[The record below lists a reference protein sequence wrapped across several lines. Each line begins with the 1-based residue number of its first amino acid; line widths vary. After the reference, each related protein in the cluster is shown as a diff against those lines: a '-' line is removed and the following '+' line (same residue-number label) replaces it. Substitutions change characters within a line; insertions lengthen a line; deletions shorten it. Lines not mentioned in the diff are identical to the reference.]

1 MVEPMRGTKQRKY
14 KYLSPVEIAVGGV
27 QGDLVGFGKR
37 SKLGK

>member
-1 MVEPMRGTKQRKY
+1 MRSTKLRKY
-14 KYLSPVEIAVGGV
+14 KYLSPSEIAVGEV